1 MIELEKEFG
10 AVEIGHTNEN
20 SPSKNLLWKKIV
32 DLLFGTDE
40 EMSEFNKF
48 VNKAKIE
55 LNNDADYTWKRFQKK
70 QLDCLN
76 NDFYEMLQPKS
87 DPLEKVRLKKKKTK
101 KILS

>member
-1 MIELEKEFG
+1 
-10 AVEIGHTNEN
+10 
-20 SPSKNLLWKKIV
+20 
-32 DLLFGTDE
+32 
-40 EMSEFNKF
+40 MSEFNKF